1 MKGTVLIMLEEFK
14 EMICNYV
21 EANPEAITLETKF
34 VDDLGFNSFDFMSF
48 LGEVEEKYDIHVNE
62 EEIIDLATVGDAINY
77 IEKLKG

>member
-1 MKGTVLIMLEEFK
+1 MLEEIR

-21 EANPEAITLETKF
+21 EAKPEDITPDTKF

-48 LGEVEEKYDIHVNE
+48 LGEAEEKFGIKVNE
-62 EEIIDLATVGDAINY
+62 EEILDLATVGDAIDY

>member
-1 MKGTVLIMLEEFK
+1 MLEEIK

-21 EANPEAITLETKF
+21 EANPEDITLDTKF

-48 LGEVEEKYDIHVNE
+48 LGEAEEKFGVQVNE
-62 EEIIDLATVGDAINY
+62 EDLLELSTVGDAIDY

>member
-1 MKGTVLIMLEEFK
+1 MLEEIK

-21 EANPEAITLETKF
+21 EAKPEDITLDTKF

-48 LGEVEEKYDIHVNE
+48 LGEAEEKFGVQVNE
-62 EEIIDLATVGDAINY
+62 EELLELSTVGDAIDY

>member
-1 MKGTVLIMLEEFK
+1 MFEELK

-21 EANPEAITLETKF
+21 EADPETITPDMRF

-48 LGEVEEKYDIHVNE
+48 LGEAEEKYGIHVRE
-62 EEIIDLATVGDAINY
+62 EELADLSTVKDAIDY